1 MSTQKYLAGVK
12 ARDAYFKGADT
23 VAQAVIDSIGPFG
36 LNLATEKGK
45 KTTNDGKLI
54 SQSISVALQDEFE
67 RQGALMQHEACD
79 RTNDEVADATS
90 TTIALTTGIRKEL
103 KDKYLVTEKR
113 FVAVKSPA
121 TLAQQIDKEYDYVIG
136 ELEKQVTP
144 ITTKEQLIKSALV
157 SVEDEKLATLIGETQ
172 WELGETGRLLPE
184 EVNETECSIEKIDG
198 ILLDNG
204 FASSLNIN
212 NPKDQS
218 LTLENGYIFLTN
230 HQVREE
236 HIADENGAI
245 RKLIVSMTQFGMNNL
260 VIMSQAFTD
269 KALELLSNIT
279 NNTPFKVYGVN
290 APYVN
295 QGQMLLDIE
304 SVVGGRAI
312 LQDNGSIEDVKVE
325 NLGSFSKMKMR
336 IMGGVIAGNEANKDK
351 KEARVAKLK
360 EELEGEQSFFAK
372 RQLEARI
379 AALDGKLA
387 FLKIGAYVKSDRERL
402 KDKAD
407 DAVVSV
413 RMAWKGGTVKGAGQ
427 AFHEIAEK
435 MDENAILKKA
445 LSTVYFQIK
454 KTAPEG
460 FVVEEWVRDPF
471 LTLKTALKNA
481 CECAKSMA
489 RIHGSVVTKDLKPK
503 DQEYANE

>member
-1 MSTQKYLAGVK
+1 MNQKYLAGIK
-12 ARDAYFKGADT
+12 ARDAYFKGADIAAEC
-23 VAQAVIDSIGPFG
+23 VVESIGPYG

-90 TTIALTTGIRKEL
+90 TTIALTKGIRDEL
-103 KDKYLVTEKR
+103 RKTYLKTDQR
-113 FVAVKSPA
+113 FVAVKSVGE
-121 TLAQQIDKEYDYVIG
+121 LSKQIDREYEEVVA
-136 ELEKQVTP
+136 ELDKMVTP
-144 ITTKEQLIKSALV
+144 VASKEQLVKSALV

-184 EVNETECSIEKIDG
+184 EVNETECSVEKIDG

-204 FASSLNIN
+204 YASVLHVN

-218 LTLENGYIFLTN
+218 LTLENGYILLTN

-236 HIADENGAI
+236 HLKEMGAI
-245 RKLIVSMTQFGMNNL
+245 RKLIEQMSGFGMNNL
-260 VIMSQAFTD
+260 VIMSQAFTGG
-269 KALELLSNIT
+269 ALEAMANVT
-279 NNTPFKVYGVN
+279 NNTPFHVWGVN

-295 QGQMLLDIE
+295 QAQMLLDIQ
-304 SVVGGRAI
+304 SVVGGNAI
-312 LQDNGSIEDVKVE
+312 LQDSGSLDDVSIK
-325 NLGSFSKMKMR
+325 NLGMYSKIKMR
-336 IMGGVIAGNEANKDK
+336 IMGGVIAGKGEG
-351 KEARVAKLK
+351 KEERIKKLK

-372 RQLEARI
+372 RQLEERI

-413 RMAWKGGTVKGAGQ
+413 RMAWKGGTVPGAGK
-427 AFHEIAEK
+427 AFHEIGQK
-435 MDENAILKKA
+435 MEQGAILKDA
-445 LSTVYFQIK
+445 LSVVYNQIK
-454 KTAPEG
+454 KTAPKD
-460 FVVEEWVRDPF
+460 FVIEEWVRDPY

-489 RIHGSVVTKDLKPK
+489 RINGSVVTRDVKPK
-503 DQEYANE
+503 DQDYVND

>member
-1 MSTQKYLAGVK
+1 MANQKYLAGIK
-12 ARDAYFKGADT
+12 ARDSYFKGADT

-54 SQSISVALQDEFE
+54 SQSISVALQDEYE

-103 KDKYLVTEKR
+103 RDNYLVTERR
-113 FVAVKSPA
+113 FVAVKSVA
-121 TLAQQIDKEYDYVIG
+121 ELSKQIDNEYEEVIN
-136 ELEKQVTP
+136 ELEKTVTH
-144 ITTKEQLIKSALV
+144 ITTKEELIKSALV
-157 SVEDEKLATLIGETQ
+157 AVEDEKLATLIGETQ

-184 EVNETECSIEKIDG
+184 EVNEVECSVEKIDG

-204 FASSLNIN
+204 YASSLNIN

-218 LTLENGYIFLTN
+218 LTLEGGYIFLTN

-236 HIADENGAI
+236 HLQEGAPI
-245 RKLIVSMTQFGMNNL
+245 RKLIESMTSMGMNNL

-269 KALELLSNIT
+269 GALEMLSNIT

-304 SVVGGRAI
+304 SVTGGKAI
-312 LQDNGSIEDVKVE
+312 LQDNGQLTDVTVA
-325 NLGSFSKMKMR
+325 NLGSFSKVKMR
-336 IMGGVIAGNEANKDK
+336 IMGGVIVGIQENKAK
-351 KEARVAKLK
+351 KEERIARLK

-372 RQLEARI
+372 RQLEERI

-413 RMAWKGGTVKGAGQ
+413 RMAWKGGTVKGGGQ

-435 MDENAILKKA
+435 MEDTAILKKA
-445 LSTVYFQIK
+445 LSIVYYQIK

-460 FVVEEWVRDPF
+460 FAIEEWVRDPF
-471 LTLKTALKNA
+471 ITLKTALKNA

-489 RIHGSVVTKDLKPK
+489 RIHGAVVSRDTLPK
-503 DQEYANE
+503 DQVYANE